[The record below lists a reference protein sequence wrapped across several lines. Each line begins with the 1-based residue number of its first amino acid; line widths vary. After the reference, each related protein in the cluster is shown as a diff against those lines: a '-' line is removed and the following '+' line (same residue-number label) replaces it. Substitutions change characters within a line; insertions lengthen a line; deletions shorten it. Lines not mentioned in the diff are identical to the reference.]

1 MSSGPG
7 QPRGRHCPAQSLLI
21 SLAGRMR
28 EPCRHSPPS
37 MLAGLC
43 PRTAEPGFPMVNVAS
58 NPAASNGA
66 RSASTSGDL
75 SVVDV
80 TSFFSET
87 ASGGVRTY
95 LTAKARAYDRP
106 GIRHTIV
113 VPGEKTGFEEWEGG
127 TLARIGS
134 PVFPL
139 APAYRQ
145 LVDWRALRDVFEI
158 VNPSVIE
165 VGGPFSEPILVRL
178 ALSGRRV
185 PVVGFYHA
193 DLVRTFAEPF
203 VDHAVL
209 SPLRAILRMGARRM
223 IRAVYNRFDA
233 TVCASSS
240 MFRELRALGVK
251 NVHEVPLGVD
261 LETFRPLD
269 REDESDTRPL
279 PARNGAPIAVY
290 VGRICPEKRLDVLL
304 DGHAMLP
311 REEQPNLFLVGDG
324 NIRDSMA
331 ARARDGGRVTLL
343 PYVSDREELVRVYN
357 AADYYVAPGPGETF
371 GLSIGEAM
379 ACGLPVLC
387 VGRGAGPDRVE
398 GSGASELYRHG
409 DPADVARGI
418 RAMRR
423 HLGQDARERARAHA
437 ERTLDWAVT
446 FDRLLALYDQ
456 LASAGGTS

>member
-1 MSSGPG
+1 MNAAPNSVLPNGRKRASG
-7 QPRGRHCPAQSLLI
+7 
-21 SLAGRMR
+21 
-28 EPCRHSPPS
+28 
-37 MLAGLC
+37 
-43 PRTAEPGFPMVNVAS
+43 
-58 NPAASNGA
+58 
-66 RSASTSGDL
+66 SGDL

-95 LTAKARAYDRP
+95 LTAKARALSGL

-113 VPGEKTGFEEWEGG
+113 VPGAETGLAEWEGG
-127 TLARIGS
+127 TMARIGS

-145 LVDWRALRDVFEI
+145 LVDWRALRDIIEM

-165 VGGPFSEPILVRL
+165 VGGPFTDPVLVRL
-178 ALSGRRV
+178 ALDGRRV

-209 SPLRAILRMGARRM
+209 TPLRVILRATARRM
-223 IRAVYNRFDA
+223 IRSIYNRFDA

-240 MFRELRALGVK
+240 MFGELRALGVK
-251 NVHEVPLGVD
+251 NVHQVPLGVD
-261 LETFRPLD
+261 LETFRPLGRHPGD
-269 REDESDTRPL
+269 PLPARGGGDPASPGSDARPL
-279 PARNGAPIAVY
+279 PARGDAPIALY

-311 REEQPNLFLVGDG
+311 RAEQPDLFLVGDG
-324 NIRDSMA
+324 NIRDNMA

-343 PYVSDREELVRVYN
+343 PYISDREELVRVYN

-409 DPADVARGI
+409 DPADVARGM
-418 RAMRR
+418 RDMRR
-423 HLGQDARERARAHA
+423 HLGPQARERARTHA
-437 ERTLDWAVT
+437 ERTLDWSVT
-446 FDRLLALYDQ
+446 FDRLLALYNQ
-456 LASAGGTS
+456 LATAGGKS

>member
-1 MSSGPG
+1 MNAASNPTASS
-7 QPRGRHCPAQSLLI
+7 PA
-21 SLAGRMR
+21 
-28 EPCRHSPPS
+28 
-37 MLAGLC
+37 
-43 PRTAEPGFPMVNVAS
+43 AS
-58 NPAASNGA
+58 NPAASNDG
-66 RSASTSGDL
+66 RSASDSGDL

-95 LTAKARAYDRP
+95 LTAKARALSRP
-106 GIRHTIV
+106 GVRHTIV
-113 VPGEKTGFEEWEGG
+113 VPGERTGFEEWEGG

-145 LVDWRALRDVFEI
+145 LVDWRALRDVFES

-165 VGGPFSEPILVRL
+165 VGGPFSDPILVRL
-178 ALSGRRV
+178 ALGGRRV
-185 PVVGFYHA
+185 PLVGFYHA

-209 SPLRAILRMGARRM
+209 SPLRTILRMSARLM

-240 MFRELRALGVK
+240 MFRELGALGVK
-251 NVHEVPLGVD
+251 NLHEVPLGVD
-261 LETFRPLD
+261 LGTFRPLD
-269 REDESDTRPL
+269 RADSGGRSDNNGDRAPPGSDARPL
-279 PARNGAPIAVY
+279 PAHDGAPVAVY

-331 ARARDGGRVTLL
+331 AKARDGGRVTLL
-343 PYVSDREELVRVYN
+343 PYVSDREQLVRVYN

-409 DPADVARGI
+409 DPADVARGM

-423 HLGQDARERARAHA
+423 HLGPEARKRARTHA

-456 LASAGGTS
+456 LATAGGTS

>member
-1 MSSGPG
+1 
-7 QPRGRHCPAQSLLI
+7 
-21 SLAGRMR
+21 
-28 EPCRHSPPS
+28 
-37 MLAGLC
+37 
-43 PRTAEPGFPMVNVAS
+43 MVNVAS
-58 NPAASNGA
+58 NPTASNDG
-66 RSASTSGDL
+66 RTASDPRGL

-95 LTAKARAYDRP
+95 LTAKARALSRP
-106 GIRHTIV
+106 GVRHTIV
-113 VPGEKTGFEEWEGG
+113 VPGERTGFEEWEGG

-145 LVDWRALRDVFEI
+145 LVDWRALRDVFET

-178 ALSGRRV
+178 ALDGRRV

-209 SPLRAILRMGARRM
+209 SPLRAILRMGARGM

-269 REDESDTRPL
+269 REDGGALSDPGGADPVSPRDDAPPL
-279 PARNGAPIAVY
+279 PARNGAPVAVY

-304 DGHAMLP
+304 DGHALLP

-343 PYVSDREELVRVYN
+343 PYVSDREQLVRVYN

-409 DPADVARGI
+409 DPADVARSL

-423 HLGQDARERARAHA
+423 HLGPEAPKRARAHA

-456 LASAGGTS
+456 LATAGGTS

>member
-1 MSSGPG
+1 
-7 QPRGRHCPAQSLLI
+7 
-21 SLAGRMR
+21 MR
-28 EPCRHSPPS
+28 LRPS
-37 MLAGLC
+37 A
-43 PRTAEPGFPMVNVAS
+43 AEPGRR
-58 NPAASNGA
+58 AAGE
-66 RSASTSGDL
+66 L

-95 LTAKARAYDRP
+95 LTAKARALSRP

-113 VPGEKTGFEEWEGG
+113 VPGAETGFEEWEGG
-127 TLARIGS
+127 TLARIRS

-145 LVDWRALRDVFEI
+145 LVDWRGLREVFDT

-178 ALSGRRV
+178 ALDGRRV
-185 PVVGFYHA
+185 PLVGFYHA

-203 VDHAVL
+203 VDHALL
-209 SPLRAILRMGARRM
+209 SPLRVILRMAARRM
-223 IRAVYNRFDA
+223 ILSVYNRFDA
-233 TVCASSS
+233 TVCASAS
-240 MFRELRALGVK
+240 MFEELRSLGVR

-269 REDESDTRPL
+269 HRGDHAF
-279 PARNGAPIAVY
+279 PAGNGAPIAVY

-311 REEQPNLFLVGDG
+311 REERPNLFLVGDG
-324 NIRDSMA
+324 NIRDSIA
-331 ARARDGGRVTLL
+331 ARARDGGVTLL
-343 PYVSDREELVRVYN
+343 PYVSDREELVRMYN

-371 GLSIGEAM
+371 GLSIGEAL

-409 DPADVARGI
+409 DPADVARSM

-423 HLGQDARERARAHA
+423 HLGPEARARARAHA
-437 ERTLDWAVT
+437 ERTLDWSVT

-456 LASAGGTS
+456 LVAAGGKS

>member
-1 MSSGPG
+1 
-7 QPRGRHCPAQSLLI
+7 
-21 SLAGRMR
+21 
-28 EPCRHSPPS
+28 
-37 MLAGLC
+37 
-43 PRTAEPGFPMVNVAS
+43 MVNVAS
-58 NPAASNGA
+58 NPTASNDG
-66 RSASTSGDL
+66 RTASDPGGL

-95 LTAKARAYDRP
+95 LTAKARALSRP
-106 GIRHTIV
+106 GVRHTIV
-113 VPGEKTGFEEWEGG
+113 VPGERTGFEEWEGG

-145 LVDWRALRDVFEI
+145 LVDWRALRDVFET

-178 ALSGRRV
+178 ALDGRRV

-209 SPLRAILRMGARRM
+209 SPLRAILRVGARGM

-269 REDESDTRPL
+269 REDGGALSDPGGADPVSPRDDAPPL
-279 PARNGAPIAVY
+279 PARNGAPVAVY

-304 DGHAMLP
+304 DGHALLP

-343 PYVSDREELVRVYN
+343 PYVSDREQLVRVYN

-409 DPADVARGI
+409 DPADVARSL

-423 HLGQDARERARAHA
+423 HLGPEARKRARAHA

-456 LASAGGTS
+456 LATAGGTS

>member
-1 MSSGPG
+1 M
-7 QPRGRHCPAQSLLI
+7 QHLD
-21 SLAGRMR
+21 
-28 EPCRHSPPS
+28 
-37 MLAGLC
+37 
-43 PRTAEPGFPMVNVAS
+43 RTWFQTVNVAP
-58 NPAASNGA
+58 NPLFSNGG
-66 RSASTSGDL
+66 RRASESGDL

-95 LTAKARAYDRP
+95 LTAKARALSRP

-113 VPGEKTGFEEWEGG
+113 VPGAKTEFEEWEGG

-145 LVDWRALRDVFEI
+145 LVDWRALRDVIEM
-158 VNPSVIE
+158 VDPSVIE
-165 VGGPFSEPILVRL
+165 VGGPFTDPILVRL
-178 ALSGRRV
+178 ALDGRRV

-209 SPLRAILRMGARRM
+209 SPLRVILRMAARRM
-223 IRAVYNRFDA
+223 IRSIYNRFDA

-240 MFRELRALGVK
+240 MFAELRGLGVK

-269 REDESDTRPL
+269 REDGGSLSHHADRDTARHHGDARPL
-279 PARNGAPIAVY
+279 PARDKAPIALY

-311 REEQPNLFLVGDG
+311 RAEQPNLFLVGDG

-409 DPADVARGI
+409 DPADVARGM

-423 HLGQDARERARAHA
+423 HLGPQARMRARTHA
-437 ERTLDWAVT
+437 ERTLDWSVT
-446 FDRLLALYDQ
+446 FDRLLALYTR
-456 LASAGGTS
+456 LATVGGKS